1 MGLGRLSRED
11 LWDLDVEQYK
21 AECYGPISMDYTEYD
36 RVRMFIGYGV
46 GTINSIGLLLGY
58 SNRKTR
64 RIVNQLM
71 RQGIVEYQ
79 SGRYQLKDVLL

>member
-1 MGLGRLSRED
+1 MGIGRLSRED
-11 LWDLDVEQYK
+11 LWDCDSETYNR
-21 AECYGPISMDYTEYD
+21 ECYGPVSDYTEHD
-36 RVRMFIGYGV
+36 RVRLYIGYGV

-64 RIVNQLM
+64 RIANDLM